1 MAPPQSKKQPTA
13 VSQSVSPDP
22 PVVDAS
28 QSKKKKPVS
37 APAATATPSASA
49 GARDVAVASTS
60 TPRVLPVVAHN
71 TAPAALASAPVAA
84 ATTAATAA
92 TAADTTA
99 AVPVPVVP
107 TEPAT
112 DNVLSNIIDKVNALA
127 AYIKDIQ
134 TNLKVLSKEYD
145 KQQKII
151 EKAQKKRQNAKNSP
165 SGFAKPNKIS
175 DELCDFIGVPHGTE
189 KSRTDI
195 TRFINAYVKEH
206 NLNKPENKRFILPDA
221 KLKKILNVGD
231 SDEINYFILQKLIS
245 HHFPASA
252 SKTAAKTAVAPAAV
266 TTAV

>member
-1 MAPPQSKKQPTA
+1 MPTPSKKQPTA
-13 VSQSVSPDP
+13 AAAATAATAATATTAAAAATASISPETSVAD
-22 PVVDAS
+22 V

-37 APAATATPSASA
+37 TSSP
-49 GARDVAVASTS
+49 VAVASTS
-60 TPRVLPVVAHN
+60 QVPHVLPVIVREVASI
-71 TAPAALASAPVAA
+71 TTPDAVTT
-84 ATTAATAA
+84 ATTATAT
-92 TAADTTA
+92 
-99 AVPVPVVP
+99 AVPVAVPPVAEAPV
-107 TEPAT
+107 
-112 DNVLSNIIDKVNALA
+112 DNVLSNIIDKVNSLS

-134 TNLKVLSKEYD
+134 ANLKVLSKEYD

-195 TRFINAYVKEH
+195 TRLINAYVKEH
-206 NLNKPENKRFILPDA
+206 NLNKPENKRFILPDT

-231 SDEINYFILQKLIS
+231 SEEINYFILQKLIS

-252 SKTAAKTAVAPAAV
+252 SKTAAAASTAAKAV
-266 TTAV
+266 V

>member
-1 MAPPQSKKQPTA
+1 MPPTQSKKQPTA
-13 VSQSVSPDP
+13 VSPDP

-37 APAATATPSASA
+37 SPAATSASVAPSVAPSVAATTTPSSA
-49 GARDVAVASTS
+49 AVPSVATASTS
-60 TPRVLPVVAHN
+60 VPRVLSVVV
-71 TAPAALASAPVAA
+71 PVALH
-84 ATTAATAA
+84 TSTE
-92 TAADTTA
+92 
-99 AVPVPVVP
+99 AVPVALAAPAVL

-112 DNVLSNIIDKVNALA
+112 DNVLSNIIDKVNALS

-252 SKTAAKTAVAPAAV
+252 SKTAAKTAVAAA

>member
-1 MAPPQSKKQPTA
+1 MAPTQSKKQPTA

-28 QSKKKKPVS
+28 QSKKKKPVGAAS
-37 APAATATPSASA
+37 TTATAVAAVVGTAHDVVVAPTSA
-49 GARDVAVASTS
+49 
-60 TPRVLPVVAHN
+60 PRVLPVVVHN
-71 TAPAALASAPVAA
+71 SAPVVQPVAGAA
-84 ATTAATAA
+84 ATTDAA
-92 TAADTTA
+92 
-99 AVPVPVVP
+99 PVVP

-112 DNVLSNIIDKVNALA
+112 DNVLSNIIDKVNALS

-206 NLNKPENKRFILPDA
+206 NLNKPENKRFILPDT

-252 SKTAAKTAVAPAAV
+252 SKTAAKTAVAPAV
-266 TTAV
+266 V

>member
-1 MAPPQSKKQPTA
+1 
-13 VSQSVSPDP
+13 
-22 PVVDAS
+22 
-28 QSKKKKPVS
+28 
-37 APAATATPSASA
+37 
-49 GARDVAVASTS
+49 
-60 TPRVLPVVAHN
+60 VLPVVAHN
-71 TAPAALASAPVAA
+71 TAPVAPVVHP
-84 ATTAATAA
+84 ATAP
-92 TAADTTA
+92 AADTTAAA
-99 AVPVPVVP
+99 AVPVPVVS

-112 DNVLSNIIDKVNALA
+112 DNVLSNIIDKVNALS

-252 SKTAAKTAVAPAAV
+252 SKTAAKTAVAAPVAPVAATAAV
-266 TTAV
+266 